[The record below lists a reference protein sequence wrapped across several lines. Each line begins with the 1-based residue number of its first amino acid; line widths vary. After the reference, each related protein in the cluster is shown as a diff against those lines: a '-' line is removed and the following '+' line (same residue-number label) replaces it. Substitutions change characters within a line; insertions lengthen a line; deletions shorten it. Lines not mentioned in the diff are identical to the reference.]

1 MQDQDRCLVDVAGL
15 QMVLRIL
22 IVLRTMGGK
31 FIPLILEKEG
41 RPVIRIIIV
50 FLLER
55 GMLFRFDGCRRSE
68 ENDGG

>member
-1 MQDQDRCLVDVAGL
+1 
-15 QMVLRIL
+15 MVLRIL

-50 FLLER
+50 FQLER
-55 GMLFRFDGCRRSE
+55 GMLSRFDGCCWSE
-68 ENDGG
+68 GK

>member
-1 MQDQDRCLVDVAGL
+1 VDVAGL
-15 QMVLRIL
+15 QMVLGIL

-31 FIPLILEKEG
+31 FILLILEKEG

-50 FLLER
+50 FLLES
-55 GMLFRFDGCRRSE
+55 GMLFRFDGCPRSE

>member
-55 GMLFRFDGCRRSE
+55 GMLLRFDGCCWSE
-68 ENDGG
+68 ENGG